1 MNDRILRILSDT
13 LGVAAQADTA
23 MTNTPQWDSVAH
35 LNVCLALEAEFGVT
49 FSPEQMLAMNSAAT
63 IAATLAQ

>member
-49 FSPEQMLAMNSAAT
+49 FSPEQMLAMNSAGT